1 MEHAPTP
8 PEAGGHGPAVAV
20 GPRSRTPGQTLP
32 PLAGLR
38 AALLPATCGQNRV
51 GGDRSLLAGGQQGT
65 SPVLG
70 VDIVLKCPEITI
82 LVFSALS

>member
-1 MEHAPTP
+1 MEHAATP

-32 PLAGLR
+32 PLARLR
-38 AALLPATCGQNRV
+38 AALLPPAGGQNRV
-51 GGDRSLLAGGQQGT
+51 GGDRGLLAGGQQRT

-82 LVFSALS
+82 LVFSTLR